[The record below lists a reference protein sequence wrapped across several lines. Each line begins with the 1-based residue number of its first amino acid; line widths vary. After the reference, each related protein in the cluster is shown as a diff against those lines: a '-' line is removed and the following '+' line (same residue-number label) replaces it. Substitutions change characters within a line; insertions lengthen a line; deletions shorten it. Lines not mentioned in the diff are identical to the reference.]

1 MFAKVQAASIL
12 GIDALPV
19 EVEVDVESKGM
30 VKYTVVGLPDA
41 AIKESEERVKAAIK
55 NCALSFP
62 VAPVTVNLAPADLKK
77 EGSAFDLPIALGILA
92 AGGLL
97 SQEQLDGY
105 LTVGELSLD
114 GKLRPV
120 KGALSIAALAKNK
133 KMRGLIL
140 PKSNAPEAAVV
151 EGINVFPAESLPQAV
166 EFLAGNYF
174 IEPLRVNREEL
185 LNRAGIYAEDLSEV
199 RGQAHAKRALEVA
212 AAGGHNL
219 IMVGVPGSG
228 KTMLARRLPSILP
241 PMTFGEAI
249 ETTMIHSVA
258 GAFESRKGLSAVRPY
273 RAPHHTISNAGLV
286 GGGHMPTPGEVSM
299 AHNGVLFLDEL
310 PEFPRNVL
318 EVLRQPMEDGVVT
331 IARVAGTLSYP
342 ARFTLV
348 AAMNPCPCGYNGDP
362 ERECKCTPQMIIRYR
377 SKISGPLLDRIDL
390 HVPVPAV
397 KYREISSEA
406 ESEKS
411 ESIRNRI
418 IAARERQLDRLQVH
432 GLYCNAQLSQKLIKK
447 FCTRDSD
454 AEALLESAFKQLRL
468 SARAYTR
475 ILKVARTIADL
486 EASEIIKPIHI
497 SEAIQYRMLDR
508 AAS

>member
-1 MFAKVQAASIL
+1 
-12 GIDALPV
+12 
-19 EVEVDVESKGM
+19 
-30 VKYTVVGLPDA
+30 
-41 AIKESEERVKAAIK
+41 
-55 NCALSFP
+55 
-62 VAPVTVNLAPADLKK
+62 
-77 EGSAFDLPIALGILA
+77 
-92 AGGLL
+92 
-97 SQEQLDGY
+97 
-105 LTVGELSLD
+105 
-114 GKLRPV
+114 
-120 KGALSIAALAKNK
+120 
-133 KMRGLIL
+133 
-140 PKSNAPEAAVV
+140 
-151 EGINVFPAESLPQAV
+151 
-166 EFLAGNYF
+166 
-174 IEPLRVNREEL
+174 
-185 LNRAGIYAEDLSEV
+185 
-199 RGQAHAKRALEVA
+199 
-212 AAGGHNL
+212 
-219 IMVGVPGSG
+219 
-228 KTMLARRLPSILP
+228 MLARRLPSILP